1 MELEEFMQLLKDKKF
16 SEVKKALLEM
26 NEFDIASLIEEL
38 PEDMIVQ
45 AFRLL
50 PKNMATD
57 VFVNMDDEIQKKVI
71 SSLTSAES
79 KAIIEDMFTDDAADL
94 FIEISRRF
102 CWFPYGYGVY
112 SSKKRVN
119 HQAVN

>member
-57 VFVNMDDEIQKKVI
+57 VFVNMDDEIKKKVI
-71 SSLTSAES
+71 SSLTSAE
-79 KAIIEDMFTDDAADL
+79 
-94 FIEISRRF
+94 
-102 CWFPYGYGVY
+102 
-112 SSKKRVN
+112 
-119 HQAVN
+119 